1 MWKLKSIEAEN
12 LCAFR
17 SLAYTLQQGVT
28 TLIFGNNKDNDSQQS
43 NGAGKSALLECIA
56 VGLTGSPLRK
66 IRTEE
71 IINDAAEQCR
81 IILHLA
87 NDASNEELIIARSI
101 PRKGASTVACKLYR
115 GGELVTTDE
124 AVQHSVDAYNKY
136 ILEKLGITREEL
148 LNNFIL
154 SKYRYEDFLSSS
166 DKEKKEII
174 NRFSNGILVDE
185 AIARVEEDIEPL
197 SSEQQKIDL
206 ELAGID
212 GRIEML
218 QEQIAKEVAA
228 GEERGR
234 NRETR
239 IAELEEAIAS
249 KREYI
254 RTHKETLTG
263 IDATIAEVDKADKEL
278 QALES
283 SDTSLEEC
291 LKAIDAVMTLL
302 PDARR
307 TDWNHT
313 LKLKKEDLLL
323 AQSSL
328 ENLDASVN
336 HAEAVLKEK
345 YDAFEKFKVQYT
357 DFVTQYGDKCEEY
370 STRLQEIDK
379 TLRSLAL
386 RLEELRRKRR
396 VISAGI
402 DELSNKL
409 AGSII
414 CPKCG
419 HEFLVAQPN
428 FDIEAGTKELR
439 LRQQQL
445 SEINGNIEAEQ
456 NSSEEAEM
464 QQSKLNRERRT
475 MDSDRSRWEQELS
488 DHERAV
494 CSATSEVERAEHNRK
509 RTKAEV
515 AAMQDEIDSIRR
527 KAFDE
532 FFGNID
538 ERNATL
544 SRERR
549 KIVEDIRSAECAIE
563 TLQETIREVNEMA
576 AEDLTLSLRKTLDQ
590 EKQRSME
597 TAKRKFEVDDK
608 VRALEVQRERF
619 VQFKTYL
626 ANTKIEALSRITNEF
641 LIGIGSDIRIRFD
654 GYTVLKSGKVR
665 EKISI
670 SLLRDG
676 VDCGSFGKF
685 SAGEAA
691 RVNLATILAMQKL
704 VNANCDDEKG
714 LDLLVLD
721 EILEAVDEAGL
732 SSMFDALNALGGTVL
747 VVSHGN
753 VAEGYPH
760 KLVIT
765 KENGE
770 SRIGE

>member
-81 IILHLA
+81 ITLHLA

-218 QEQIAKEVAA
+218 QEQITKEVAA

-234 NRETR
+234 SRETR
-239 IAELEEAIAS
+239 ITELEEAIAS

-254 RTHKETLTG
+254 RTHKESLTG

-379 TLRSLAL
+379 TLRSLAS

-409 AGSII
+409 AGSIT

-428 FDIEAGTKELR
+428 FDIETGTKELR

-445 SEINGNIEAEQ
+445 SEINSNIEAEQ

-538 ERNATL
+538 ERNAAL

-549 KIVEDIRSAECAIE
+549 KIVEEIRSAECAIE

-576 AEDLTLSLRKTLDQ
+576 AEDLTLSLRKTLEQ

>member
-12 LCAFR
+12 MCAFR

-66 IRTEE
+66 IRSEE
-71 IINDAAEQCR
+71 IINDAAEQCC
-81 IILHLA
+81 ITLHLA

-136 ILEKLGITREEL
+136 ILEKLGITRDEL

-218 QEQIAKEVAA
+218 QEQIDKEIAA
-228 GEERGR
+228 SEERGR
-234 NRETR
+234 SRETR

-291 LKAIDAVMTLL
+291 LKAIDAVMILL
-302 PDARR
+302 PNARR

-345 YDAFEKFKVQYT
+345 YDAFEKFMVQYT

-379 TLRSLAL
+379 TLRNLAS
-386 RLEELRRKRR
+386 RLEDLRRKRR

-409 AGSII
+409 AGSIT

-456 NSSEEAEM
+456 NSTEEAEM
-464 QQSKLNRERRT
+464 QQSKLNSERRT
-475 MDSDRSRWEQELS
+475 LDSDHSRWEQELS

-494 CSATSEVERAEHNRK
+494 CSATSEVERAEHNRR

-576 AEDLTLSLRKTLDQ
+576 AEDLTLSLRKTLEQ

-654 GYTVLKSGKVR
+654 GYTLLKSGKVR

>member
-234 NRETR
+234 SRETR
-239 IAELEEAIAS
+239 IAELEEAIAT

-263 IDATIAEVDKADKEL
+263 IDATIAKVDKADKEL

-345 YDAFEKFKVQYT
+345 YDSFEKFKVQYT

-370 STRLQEIDK
+370 SIRLQEIDK
-379 TLRSLAL
+379 TLRSLAS

-409 AGSII
+409 AGSIT

-456 NSSEEAEM
+456 NSTEEAEM
-464 QQSKLNRERRT
+464 QQSKLNSERRT
-475 MDSDRSRWEQELS
+475 LDSDRSRWEQELS

-494 CSATSEVERAEHNRK
+494 CSATSEVERAEHNRR

-538 ERNATL
+538 ERNAAL

-549 KIVEDIRSAECAIE
+549 KIVEDIRSADCAIE

-576 AEDLTLSLRKTLDQ
+576 AEDLTLSLRKTLEQ

>member
-66 IRTEE
+66 IRSEE
-71 IINDAAEQCR
+71 IINDAAEQCC
-81 IILHLA
+81 ITLHLA

-136 ILEKLGITREEL
+136 ILEKLGITRDEL

-249 KREYI
+249 KREHI
-254 RTHKETLTG
+254 RTHKETLTS

-291 LKAIDAVMTLL
+291 LKAIDALMPLF

-313 LKLKKEDLLL
+313 LRLKKEDLLL
-323 AQSSL
+323 AQASL

-336 HAEAVLKEK
+336 HAEAILKEK

-357 DFVTQYGDKCEEY
+357 DFVTRYGDKCEEY
-370 STRLQEIDK
+370 SSRLQEIDK
-379 TLRSLAL
+379 TLRSLAS

-409 AGSII
+409 AGSIT

-419 HEFLVAQPN
+419 HGFLVAQPN

-456 NSSEEAEM
+456 NSTEEAEM
-464 QQSKLNRERRT
+464 QQSKLNSERRT
-475 MDSDRSRWEQELS
+475 LDSDRSRWEQELS

-494 CSATSEVERAEHNRK
+494 CSATSEVERAEHNRR
-509 RTKAEV
+509 RTKAAV

-576 AEDLTLSLRKTLDQ
+576 AEDLTLSLRKTLEQ

>member
-66 IRTEE
+66 IRSEE
-71 IINDAAEQCR
+71 IINDAAEQCC
-81 IILHLA
+81 ITLHLA

-136 ILEKLGITREEL
+136 VLEKLGITRDEL

-185 AIARVEEDIEPL
+185 AIACVEEDIEPL

-234 NRETR
+234 SREIR

-357 DFVTQYGDKCEEY
+357 DFVTHYGDKCEEY
-370 STRLQEIDK
+370 STRLQEIEK
-379 TLRSLAL
+379 TLRSLAS

-396 VISAGI
+396 VISVGI

-409 AGSII
+409 AGSIT

-456 NSSEEAEM
+456 NSTEETEM
-464 QQSKLNRERRT
+464 QQSKLNSERRT
-475 MDSDRSRWEQELS
+475 LDSDRSRWEQELS

-576 AEDLTLSLRKTLDQ
+576 AEDLTLSLRKTLEQ

>member
-1 MWKLKSIEAEN
+1 M
-12 LCAFR
+12 CAFR

-66 IRTEE
+66 IRSEE
-71 IINDAAEQCR
+71 IINDAAEQCC
-81 IILHLA
+81 ITLHLA

-136 ILEKLGITREEL
+136 ILEKLGITRDEL

-218 QEQIAKEVAA
+218 QEQIDKEIAA
-228 GEERGR
+228 SEERGR
-234 NRETR
+234 SRETR

-291 LKAIDAVMTLL
+291 LKAIDAVMILL
-302 PDARR
+302 PNARR

-379 TLRSLAL
+379 TLRNLAS

-409 AGSII
+409 AGSIT

-456 NSSEEAEM
+456 NSTEEAEM
-464 QQSKLNRERRT
+464 QQSKLNSERRT
-475 MDSDRSRWEQELS
+475 LDSDHSRWEQELS

-494 CSATSEVERAEHNRK
+494 CSATSEVERAEHNRR

-576 AEDLTLSLRKTLDQ
+576 AEDLTLSLRKTLEQ

>member
-1 MWKLKSIEAEN
+1 MWKLKNIEADN

-17 SLAYTLQQGVT
+17 RLSYTLQQGVT
-28 TLIFGNNKDNDSQQS
+28 TLIFGDNRDNDSQQS

-56 VGLTGSPLRK
+56 VGITGSPLRK
-66 IRTEE
+66 IRSEE
-71 IINDAAEQCR
+71 IINDAAEECR
-81 IILHLA
+81 LRLHFTNTA
-87 NDASNEELIIARSI
+87 CNEELVVERTI
-101 PRKGASTVACKLYR
+101 PRKGASTVGCTLWR
-115 GGELVTTDE
+115 GGKKVETDE
-124 AVQHSVDAYNKY
+124 AIQPSVDAYNRY
-136 ILEKLGITREEL
+136 ILDKLGITRDEL

-166 DKEKKEII
+166 DREKKEII

-185 AIARVEEDIEPL
+185 AIARVEEDIAPL
-197 SSEQQKIDL
+197 GREQQRINL

-218 QEQIAKEVAA
+218 QEQIARETAA

-234 NRETR
+234 TRATR
-239 IAELEEAIAS
+239 IAELETAIAA
-249 KREYI
+249 KREQI
-254 RTHKETLTG
+254 RVGK
-263 IDATIAEVDKADKEL
+263 DSVAATDSALAEVRQADEAL
-278 QALES
+278 QELES

-291 LKAIDAVMTLL
+291 LKAIEGFMPLF
-302 PDARR
+302 PNARR
-307 TDWNHT
+307 TDWSRT
-313 LKLKKEDLLL
+313 LKLKKEDLTVVQASL
-323 AQSSL
+323 A
-328 ENLDASVN
+328 NLDAAVR
-336 HAEAVLKEK
+336 HAEETLAEK
-345 YDAFEKFKVQYT
+345 RAAWERFKTDYAGFCLRYDEQTA
-357 DFVTQYGDKCEEY
+357 DFRM
-370 STRLQEIDK
+370 RLQETD
-379 TLRSLAL
+379 TLL
-386 RLEELRRKRR
+386 RDLVGRLDDLRRKRR
-396 VISAGI
+396 TVSAGI

-409 AGSII
+409 AGSIA
-414 CPKCG
+414 CPACG
-419 HEFLVAQPN
+419 HEFLVAHPG

-439 LRQQQL
+439 TRQQQL
-445 SEINGNIEAEQ
+445 SELNGRIECEERQ
-456 NSSEEAEM
+456 SEEVELR
-464 QQSKLNRERRT
+464 QNRIRTERRT
-475 MDSDRSRWEQELS
+475 LESDRHGREQRLS
-488 DHERAV
+488 EHERAV
-494 CSATSEVERAEHNRK
+494 RGAAGSVEDAEHNRK
-509 RTKAEV
+509 RVHAEI
-515 AAMQDEIDSIRR
+515 AAMQEEIDGIRR
-527 KAFDE
+527 KVFDE
-532 FFGNID
+532 VFGFID
-538 ERNATL
+538 ERNAAL
-544 SRERR
+544 GREKR
-549 KIVEDIRSAECAIE
+549 KAEEEIRAAECAVA
-563 TLQETIREVNEMA
+563 TLQETIREVNEA
-576 AEDLTLSLRKTLDQ
+576 ATTDLTRSLRATLKQ

-597 TAKRKFEVDDK
+597 TAKRKCNMDDK

-676 VDCGSFGKF
+676 MDCGSFGKF

-704 VNANCDDEKG
+704 VNANCDDGKG

-732 SSMFDALNALGGTVL
+732 ASMFEALNALGGTVL

-760 KLVIT
+760 KLVIV

>member
-1 MWKLKSIEAEN
+1 MWKLRNIEAEN

-17 SLAYTLQQGVT
+17 RLSYTLQQGVT
-28 TLIFGNNKDNDSQQS
+28 TLIFGDNRDNDSQQS
-43 NGAGKSALLECIA
+43 NGAGKSALLESIA
-56 VGLTGSPLRK
+56 IGITGSPLRK
-66 IRTEE
+66 IRSEE
-71 IINDAAEQCR
+71 IINDAAEECR
-81 IILHLA
+81 INLHLA
-87 NDASNEELIIARSI
+87 NDASNEELIVSRCI
-101 PRKGASTVACKLYR
+101 PRKGTSTVTCTLRR
-115 GGELVTTDE
+115 GGKNVETDE
-124 AVQHSVDAYNKY
+124 AVQPSVDAYNRY
-136 ILEKLGITREEL
+136 ILDKLGITRDEL

-197 SSEQQKIDL
+197 GSEQQKINL

-218 QEQIAKEVAA
+218 LMQIDRETAA

-234 NRETR
+234 NRAAR
-239 IAELEEAIAS
+239 IAELEASIAA
-249 KREYI
+249 KREQI
-254 RTHKETLTG
+254 RARKASADETDG
-263 IDATIAEVDKADKEL
+263 MMEKVRQADEAL
-278 QALES
+278 QELES

-291 LKAIDAVMTLL
+291 LKAIETFMPLFTNT
-302 PDARR
+302 RR
-307 TDWNHT
+307 TDWDRT
-313 LKLKKEDLLL
+313 LRLKKEDMEI
-323 AQSSL
+323 ARASL
-328 ENLDASVN
+328 DNLDAAVK
-336 HAEAVLKEK
+336 HAERTLAEK
-345 YDAFEKFKVQYT
+345 RAAWEQFKKDYANFCSQY
-357 DFVTQYGDKCEEY
+357 EEQTAGY
-370 STRLQEIDK
+370 QSRLQKIDNQ
-379 TLRSLAL
+379 LRDLAG
-386 RLEELRRKRR
+386 RLDELRRKRR
-396 VISAGI
+396 TVSAGI
-402 DELSNKL
+402 DELANKL
-409 AGSII
+409 AGSIT
-414 CPKCG
+414 CPACG
-419 HEFLVAQPN
+419 HEFLVAQPQ

-445 SEINGNIEAEQ
+445 GELNGRIEAGERQ
-456 NSSEEAEM
+456 SEEVEM
-464 QQSKLNRERRT
+464 RQNRIRTERRD
-475 MDSDRSRWEQELS
+475 MENEHRDWEQKLS
-488 DHERAV
+488 EHERAV
-494 CSATSEVERAEHNRK
+494 RSATSSVEDTEHNRK
-509 RTKAEV
+509 RIQAGIT
-515 AAMQDEIDSIRR
+515 AMQEEINGIRR
-527 KAFDE
+527 KVFDE
-532 FFGNID
+532 VFGFID
-538 ERNATL
+538 ERGAAL
-544 SRERR
+544 GREKR
-549 KIVEDIRSAECAIE
+549 KAEEEIRAAECAVA
-563 TLQETIREVNEMA
+563 TLQETIREVNEA
-576 AEDLTLSLRKTLDQ
+576 AAADLTQSLRATLKQ

-597 TAKRKFEVDDK
+597 TAKRKFNVDDK

-626 ANTKIEALSRITNEF
+626 ANTKIETLSRITNEF

-732 SSMFDALNALGGTVL
+732 ASMFEALNALGGTVL

-753 VAEGYPH
+753 VAEGYPN
-760 KLVIT
+760 KLVIV
-765 KENGE
+765 KEHGE

>member
-81 IILHLA
+81 ITLHLA

-136 ILEKLGITREEL
+136 VLEKLGITRDEL

-185 AIARVEEDIEPL
+185 AIACVEEDIEPL

-234 NRETR
+234 SREIR

-357 DFVTQYGDKCEEY
+357 DFVTHYGDKCEEY
-370 STRLQEIDK
+370 STRLQEIEK
-379 TLRSLAL
+379 TLRSLAS

-409 AGSII
+409 AGSIT

-456 NSSEEAEM
+456 NSTEETEM
-464 QQSKLNRERRT
+464 QQSKLNSERRT
-475 MDSDRSRWEQELS
+475 LDSDRSRWEQELS

-494 CSATSEVERAEHNRK
+494 CSATSEVERAEHNRR

-538 ERNATL
+538 ERNAAL
-544 SRERR
+544 SREHR

-576 AEDLTLSLRKTLDQ
+576 AEDLTLSLRKTLEQ

>member
-66 IRTEE
+66 IRSEE
-71 IINDAAEQCR
+71 IINDAAEQCC
-81 IILHLA
+81 ITLHLA

-136 ILEKLGITREEL
+136 ILEKLGITRDEL

-234 NRETR
+234 NRESR

-254 RTHKETLTG
+254 RTHKETLNG
-263 IDATIAEVDKADKEL
+263 IDATIADVEKADKEL

-379 TLRSLAL
+379 TLRSLAS

-396 VISAGI
+396 VISVGI

-409 AGSII
+409 AGSIT

-464 QQSKLNRERRT
+464 LQSKLNSERRT
-475 MDSDRSRWEQELS
+475 LDSDRSRWEQELS

-538 ERNATL
+538 ERNAKL

-549 KIVEDIRSAECAIE
+549 KIIEDIRSAECAIE

-576 AEDLTLSLRKTLDQ
+576 AEDLTLSLRRTLEQ

-732 SSMFDALNALGGTVL
+732 SSMFDALNALGSTVL

-760 KLVIT
+760 KLIIT

>member
-1 MWKLKSIEAEN
+1 MWKLKSIETEN

-81 IILHLA
+81 ITLHLA

-101 PRKGASTVACKLYR
+101 PRKGASTVVCKLYR
-115 GGELVTTDE
+115 SGELVTTNE

-228 GEERGR
+228 SEERGR
-234 NRETR
+234 SRETR

-263 IDATIAEVDKADKEL
+263 IDGTIAEVDKADKEL

-345 YDAFEKFKVQYT
+345 YEAFEKFKVQYT

-379 TLRSLAL
+379 TLRSLAQ

-409 AGSII
+409 AGSIT

-419 HEFLVAQPN
+419 HEFLVAQPQ

-445 SEINGNIEAEQ
+445 SEINCNIESEQ

-464 QQSKLNRERRT
+464 QQSKLNSERRT
-475 MDSDRSRWEQELS
+475 LDSDRSRWEQELS

-538 ERNATL
+538 ERNAAL

-576 AEDLTLSLRKTLDQ
+576 AEDLTLSLRKTLEQ

>member
-1 MWKLKSIEAEN
+1 MWKLVSIEAEN

-17 SLAYTLQQGVT
+17 SLTYTLQQGVT

-56 VGLTGSPLRK
+56 VGITGSPLRK
-66 IRTEE
+66 IRSEE
-71 IINDAAEQCR
+71 IINDAAEECR
-81 IILHLA
+81 IILHLT
-87 NDASNEELIIARSI
+87 NDTSSEGLIIARRI
-101 PRKGASTVACKLYR
+101 PRKGASTVACKLFR

-136 ILEKLGITREEL
+136 ILEKLGITRDEL

-185 AIARVEEDIEPL
+185 AIARVEKDIEPL
-197 SSEQQKIDL
+197 SSEQQKINL

-239 IAELEEAIAS
+239 IAELEEAITA

-254 RTHKETLTG
+254 RTQNEVLNG
-263 IDATIAEVDKADKEL
+263 IDSTISEVDKADKEL

-283 SDTSLEEC
+283 SETSLEEC
-291 LKAIDAVMTLL
+291 LKVIDTLM
-302 PDARR
+302 PQFPNAHRS
-307 TDWNHT
+307 DWNKT
-313 LKLKKEDLLL
+313 IKLKKEDLIL
-323 AQSSL
+323 AQASL
-328 ENLDASVN
+328 ENLDASVSY
-336 HAEAVLKEK
+336 ADKLLKEK
-345 YDAFEKFKVQYT
+345 CDDFETFKVKYT
-357 DFVTQYGDKCEEY
+357 AILTEYGSKSDEY
-370 STRLQEIDK
+370 NERLEEIDK
-379 TLRSLAL
+379 TLRNLAS

-409 AGSII
+409 AGSIT

-419 HEFLVAQPN
+419 HEFLVAQPQ

-445 SEINGNIEAEQ
+445 SEINCSIESEQ
-456 NSSEEAEM
+456 NSTEEAEL
-464 QQSKLNRERRT
+464 QRSKLNTERRSL
-475 MDSDRSRWEQELS
+475 DSDRSRREQEFT

-494 CSATSEVERAEHNRK
+494 RAATNSVESAEHNRK
-509 RTKAEV
+509 RTIAEI
-515 AAMQDEIDSIRR
+515 AAMQDEIDGIRR
-527 KAFDE
+527 KVFDE
-532 FFGNID
+532 IFGIID

-549 KIVEDIRSAECAIE
+549 KVVEDIHSVECAID
-563 TLQETIREVNEMA
+563 TLQETIREVNEIA
-576 AEDLTLSLRKTLDQ
+576 AEDLTLSLRKTLEQ

-608 VRALEVQRERF
+608 VRTLEIQRERF

-704 VNANCDDEKG
+704 VNANCDDDKG
-714 LDLLVLD
+714 LDLLILD

-732 SSMFDALNALGGTVL
+732 ASMFEALNSLGGTVL

-770 SRIGE
+770 SCIGE

>member
-56 VGLTGSPLRK
+56 VGLTGGPLRK

-239 IAELEEAIAS
+239 IAELEEVIAS

-328 ENLDASVN
+328 ENLDASVK
-336 HAEAVLKEK
+336 HAEVVLKEK
-345 YDAFEKFKVQYT
+345 YDAFEKFKVKYT

-379 TLRSLAL
+379 TLRSLAS

-409 AGSII
+409 AGSIT

-456 NSSEEAEM
+456 NSTEEAEM
-464 QQSKLNRERRT
+464 QQSKLNSERRT
-475 MDSDRSRWEQELS
+475 LDSDRSRWEQELS

-494 CSATSEVERAEHNRK
+494 CSATSEVERAEHNRR

-576 AEDLTLSLRKTLDQ
+576 AEDLTLSLRKTLEQ
-590 EKQRSME
+590 EKKRSME

-732 SSMFDALNALGGTVL
+732 SSMFDALNALGSTVL

>member
-1 MWKLKSIEAEN
+1 MVTYPEALTE
-12 LCAFR
+12 LVV
-17 SLAYTLQQGVT
+17 SKQDLQDHTIG
-28 TLIFGNNKDNDSQQS
+28 L
-43 NGAGKSALLECIA
+43 A
-56 VGLTGSPLRK
+56 VGDTRD
-66 IRTEE
+66 IR
-71 IINDAAEQCR
+71 
-81 IILHLA
+81 
-87 NDASNEELIIARSI
+87 EL
-101 PRKGASTVACKLYR
+101 
-115 GGELVTTDE
+115 
-124 AVQHSVDAYNKY
+124 Q
-136 ILEKLGITREEL
+136 
-148 LNNFIL
+148 
-154 SKYRYEDFLSSS
+154 
-166 DKEKKEII
+166 
-174 NRFSNGILVDE
+174 
-185 AIARVEEDIEPL
+185 
-197 SSEQQKIDL
+197 
-206 ELAGID
+206 
-212 GRIEML
+212 
-218 QEQIAKEVAA
+218 
-228 GEERGR
+228 
-234 NRETR
+234 
-239 IAELEEAIAS
+239 
-249 KREYI
+249 
-254 RTHKETLTG
+254 
-263 IDATIAEVDKADKEL
+263 KEL
-278 QALES
+278 MEQGF
-283 SDTSLEEC
+283 
-291 LKAIDAVMTLL
+291 
-302 PDARR
+302 RR
-307 TDWNHT
+307 TDYVY
-313 LKLKKEDLLL
+313 EPGQF
-323 AQSSL
+323 AVRGSL
-328 ENLDASVN
+328 VDVYSFSHE
-336 HAEAVLKEK
+336 HP
-345 YDAFEKFKVQYT
+345 FRI
-357 DFVTQYGDKCEEY
+357 DFFG
-370 STRLQEIDK
+370 
-379 TLRSLAL
+379 
-386 RLEELRRKRR
+386 
-396 VISAGI
+396 
-402 DELSNKL
+402 
-409 AGSII
+409 
-414 CPKCG
+414 
-419 HEFLVAQPN
+419 
-428 FDIEAGTKELR
+428 
-439 LRQQQL
+439 
-445 SEINGNIEAEQ
+445 
-456 NSSEEAEM
+456 
-464 QQSKLNRERRT
+464 
-475 MDSDRSRWEQELS
+475 
-488 DHERAV
+488 
-494 CSATSEVERAEHNRK
+494 
-509 RTKAEV
+509 
-515 AAMQDEIDSIRR
+515 DEIDSIRR

-576 AEDLTLSLRKTLDQ
+576 TEDLTLSLRKTLEQ

>member
-1 MWKLKSIEAEN
+1 MWKLKTIEAEN

-17 SLAYTLQQGVT
+17 RLSYSLQQGVT
-28 TLIFGNNKDNDSQQS
+28 TLIFGDNRDNDSQQS

-56 VGLTGSPLRK
+56 IGITGSPLRK
-66 IRTEE
+66 IRSEE
-71 IINDAAEQCR
+71 IINDAAEECR
-81 IILHLA
+81 INLHLT
-87 NDASNEELIIARSI
+87 NDASNEELIVARCI
-101 PRKGASTVACKLYR
+101 PRKGTSTVACTLRR
-115 GGELVTTDE
+115 GGMKVETDE
-124 AVQHSVDAYNKY
+124 AVQPSVDAYNRY
-136 ILEKLGITREEL
+136 ILDKLGITRDEL

-197 SSEQQKIDL
+197 GSEQQRINL

-218 QEQIAKEVAA
+218 QEQIDRETVA

-234 NRETR
+234 TRATR
-239 IAELEEAIAS
+239 IAELEASIAA
-249 KREYI
+249 KREQI
-254 RTHKETLTG
+254 RVRKASADETDG
-263 IDATIAEVDKADKEL
+263 MMEKVRQADEAL
-278 QALES
+278 QELES

-291 LKAIDAVMTLL
+291 LNAIEAFMPLF
-302 PDARR
+302 PNARR
-307 TDWNHT
+307 TDWNRT
-313 LKLKKEDLLL
+313 LRLKKEDMEI
-323 AQSSL
+323 ARASL
-328 ENLDASVN
+328 VNLDAAVK
-336 HAEAVLKEK
+336 HAEGTLAQKQAAWEQ
-345 YDAFEKFKVQYT
+345 FKKDYAEQTAGY
-357 DFVTQYGDKCEEY
+357 Q
-370 STRLQEIDK
+370 SRLLEIDK
-379 TLRSLAL
+379 QLRDLAG
-386 RLEELRRKRR
+386 RLDELRRKRR
-396 VISAGI
+396 TVSAGI

-409 AGSII
+409 AGSIT
-414 CPKCG
+414 CPACG
-419 HEFLVAQPN
+419 HEFLVTHPG
-428 FDIEAGTKELR
+428 FDIKACTKELR

-445 SEINGNIEAEQ
+445 GELNGRIETGEKQ
-456 NSSEEAEM
+456 SEEVEM
-464 QQSKLNRERRT
+464 QQNRIRTERRN
-475 MDSDRSRWEQELS
+475 MENEHRNWEQKLS
-488 DHERAV
+488 EHERAV
-494 CSATSEVERAEHNRK
+494 HSATSSVEDAEHNRK
-509 RTKAEV
+509 RTQAGI
-515 AAMQDEIDSIRR
+515 AAMQEEIDGIRR
-527 KAFDE
+527 KVFDE
-532 FFGNID
+532 VFGFID
-538 ERNATL
+538 ERSAAL
-544 SRERR
+544 GREKR
-549 KIVEDIRSAECAIE
+549 KAEEDIRSAECAVD
-563 TLQETIREVNEMA
+563 TLKETIREVNEA
-576 AEDLTLSLRKTLDQ
+576 AATDLTQSLRATLKQ

-597 TAKRKFEVDDK
+597 TARRKFDVDDK
-608 VRALEVQRERF
+608 VRALEIQRERF
-619 VQFKTYL
+619 MQFKTYL

-641 LIGIGSDIRIRFD
+641 LVGIGSDIRIRFD

-732 SSMFDALNALGGTVL
+732 ASMFEALNALGGTVL

-760 KLVIT
+760 KLVIV

>member
-136 ILEKLGITREEL
+136 VLEKLGITRDEL

-185 AIARVEEDIEPL
+185 AIACVEEDIEPL

-234 NRETR
+234 SREIR

-357 DFVTQYGDKCEEY
+357 DFVTHYGDKCEEY
-370 STRLQEIDK
+370 STRLQEIEK
-379 TLRSLAL
+379 TLRSLAS

-396 VISAGI
+396 VISVGI

-409 AGSII
+409 AGSIT

-456 NSSEEAEM
+456 NSTEEAEM
-464 QQSKLNRERRT
+464 QQSKLNSERRT
-475 MDSDRSRWEQELS
+475 LDSDRSRWEQELS

-494 CSATSEVERAEHNRK
+494 CSATSEVERAEHNRR

-538 ERNATL
+538 ERNAAL
-544 SRERR
+544 SREHR

-576 AEDLTLSLRKTLDQ
+576 AEDLTLSLRKTLEQ

>member
-1 MWKLKSIEAEN
+1 MWKLKTIEAEN

-17 SLAYTLQQGVT
+17 RLSYTLQQGVT
-28 TLIFGNNKDNDSQQS
+28 TLIFGDNRDNDSQQS

-56 VGLTGSPLRK
+56 IGITGSPLRK
-66 IRTEE
+66 IRSEE
-71 IINDAAEQCR
+71 IINDAAEECR
-81 IILHLA
+81 INLHLA
-87 NDASNEELIIARSI
+87 NDASNEELVVSRCI
-101 PRKGASTVACKLYR
+101 PRKGTSTVACTLRR
-115 GGELVTTDE
+115 GGKNVETAE
-124 AVQHSVDAYNKY
+124 AVQPSVDTYNRY
-136 ILEKLGITREEL
+136 ILDKLGITRDEL

-197 SSEQQKIDL
+197 GSEQQRINL

-218 QEQIAKEVAA
+218 QEQIDRETAA

-234 NRETR
+234 TRATR
-239 IAELEEAIAS
+239 IAELEASIAA
-249 KREYI
+249 KREQI
-254 RTHKETLTG
+254 RARKASADETDGTM
-263 IDATIAEVDKADKEL
+263 EKVRQADEAL
-278 QALES
+278 QELES

-291 LKAIDAVMTLL
+291 LKAIEAFMPLF
-302 PDARR
+302 PNARR
-307 TDWNHT
+307 TDWNRT
-313 LKLKKEDLLL
+313 LRLKKEDMEIARASL
-323 AQSSL
+323 A
-328 ENLDASVN
+328 NLDAAVK
-336 HAEAVLKEK
+336 HAEGTLAEK
-345 YDAFEKFKVQYT
+345 CAAWEQFKKDYADFCSQY
-357 DFVTQYGDKCEEY
+357 EEQTAGY
-370 STRLQEIDK
+370 QSRLQEIDNR
-379 TLRSLAL
+379 LRDLAG
-386 RLEELRRKRR
+386 RLVELRRKRR
-396 VISAGI
+396 TVSAGI

-409 AGSII
+409 AGSIA
-414 CPKCG
+414 CPACG
-419 HEFLVAQPN
+419 HEFLVAHPG

-445 SEINGNIEAEQ
+445 GELNGRIEAGERQ
-456 NSSEEAEM
+456 SEEVEM
-464 QQSKLNRERRT
+464 QQSRIRTERRN
-475 MDSDRSRWEQELS
+475 MENEHRDWEQKLS
-488 DHERAV
+488 EHERAV
-494 CSATSEVERAEHNRK
+494 RSATSSVEDAEHNRK
-509 RTKAEV
+509 RTQAGI
-515 AAMQDEIDSIRR
+515 AAMQEEIDGIRC
-527 KAFDE
+527 KVFDE
-532 FFGNID
+532 VFGFID
-538 ERNATL
+538 ERNAAL
-544 SRERR
+544 SREKR
-549 KIVEDIRSAECAIE
+549 KAEEEIRSAECAVD
-563 TLQETIREVNEMA
+563 TLKETIREVNEA
-576 AEDLTLSLRKTLDQ
+576 ATTDLTRSLRITLKQ

-597 TAKRKFEVDDK
+597 TARRKFDVDDK

-641 LIGIGSDIRIRFD
+641 LVGIGSDIRIRFD

-732 SSMFDALNALGGTVL
+732 ASMFEALNALGGTVL

-753 VAEGYPH
+753 VAEGYPN
-760 KLVIT
+760 KLVIV
-765 KENGE
+765 KEHGE
-770 SRIGE
+770 SRIG

>member
-101 PRKGASTVACKLYR
+101 PRKGASIVACKLYR

-218 QEQIAKEVAA
+218 QEQIAKEVTA

-234 NRETR
+234 SRETR

-254 RTHKETLTG
+254 RIHKETLTG
-263 IDATIAEVDKADKEL
+263 IDATIAEVDEADKEL

-379 TLRSLAL
+379 TLRNLAS

-409 AGSII
+409 AGSIT

-445 SEINGNIEAEQ
+445 SEISGNIEAEQ

-464 QQSKLNRERRT
+464 QQSKLNSERRT
-475 MDSDRSRWEQELS
+475 LDSDRSRWEQELS

-576 AEDLTLSLRKTLDQ
+576 AEDLTLSLRRTLEQ

>member
-1 MWKLKSIEAEN
+1 M
-12 LCAFR
+12 
-17 SLAYTLQQGVT
+17 
-28 TLIFGNNKDNDSQQS
+28 
-43 NGAGKSALLECIA
+43 
-56 VGLTGSPLRK
+56 GLTGSPLRK
-66 IRTEE
+66 IRSEE
-71 IINDAAEQCR
+71 IINDAAEQCC
-81 IILHLA
+81 ITLHLA

-136 ILEKLGITREEL
+136 VLEKLGITRDEL

-185 AIARVEEDIEPL
+185 AIACVEEDIEPL

-234 NRETR
+234 SREIR

-357 DFVTQYGDKCEEY
+357 DFVTHYGDKCEEY
-370 STRLQEIDK
+370 STRLQEIEK
-379 TLRSLAL
+379 TLRSLAS

-396 VISAGI
+396 VISVGI

-409 AGSII
+409 AGSIT

-456 NSSEEAEM
+456 NSTEETEM
-464 QQSKLNRERRT
+464 QQSKLNSERRT
-475 MDSDRSRWEQELS
+475 LDSDRSRWEQELS

-494 CSATSEVERAEHNRK
+494 CSATSEVERAEHNRR

-538 ERNATL
+538 ERNAAL
-544 SRERR
+544 SREHR

-576 AEDLTLSLRKTLDQ
+576 AEDLTLSLRKTLEQ

-676 VDCGSFGKF
+676 VNCGSFGKF

>member
-1 MWKLKSIEAEN
+1 MWKLKSIETEN

-71 IINDAAEQCR
+71 IINDAAEQCC
-81 IILHLA
+81 ITLHLA

-197 SSEQQKIDL
+197 SNEQQKIDL

-218 QEQIAKEVAA
+218 QEQIEKEFAA

-234 NRETR
+234 SRETR

-254 RTHKETLTG
+254 RTHKETLST

-291 LKAIDAVMTLL
+291 LKAIDAAMTLM

-379 TLRSLAL
+379 TLRNLAS

-409 AGSII
+409 AGSIT

-464 QQSKLNRERRT
+464 QQSKLNSERRT
-475 MDSDRSRWEQELS
+475 LDSDRSRWEQELS

-576 AEDLTLSLRKTLDQ
+576 AEDLTLSLRRTLEQ

-654 GYTVLKSGKVR
+654 GYTMLKSGKVR

>member
-66 IRTEE
+66 IRSEE
-71 IINDAAEQCR
+71 IINDAAEQCC
-81 IILHLA
+81 ITLHLA

-136 ILEKLGITREEL
+136 VLEKLGITRDEL

-185 AIARVEEDIEPL
+185 AIACVEEDIEPL

-234 NRETR
+234 SREIR

-357 DFVTQYGDKCEEY
+357 DFVTHYGDKCEEY
-370 STRLQEIDK
+370 STRLQEIEK
-379 TLRSLAL
+379 TLRSLAS

-396 VISAGI
+396 VISVGI

-409 AGSII
+409 AGSIT

-456 NSSEEAEM
+456 NSTEETEM
-464 QQSKLNRERRT
+464 QQSKLNSERRT
-475 MDSDRSRWEQELS
+475 LDSDRSRWEQELS

-494 CSATSEVERAEHNRK
+494 CSATSEVERAEHNRR

-515 AAMQDEIDSIRR
+515 AAMQDDIDSIRR
-527 KAFDE
+527 KVFDE
-532 FFGNID
+532 MFGIID
-538 ERNATL
+538 ERNAVL
-544 SRERR
+544 NRERR

-576 AEDLTLSLRKTLDQ
+576 TEDLTLSLHKTLEQ

-641 LIGIGSDIRIRFD
+641 LIGIGSDIRIRID

-732 SSMFDALNALGGTVL
+732 SSMFDALNALGSTVL

>member
-234 NRETR
+234 NRESR

-291 LKAIDAVMTLL
+291 LKAIDALMPLF

-313 LKLKKEDLLL
+313 LRLKKEDLLL

-345 YDAFEKFKVQYT
+345 YDAFEKFKVEYT

-379 TLRSLAL
+379 TLRNLAS

-409 AGSII
+409 AGSIT

-419 HEFLVAQPN
+419 NEFLVAQPN

-445 SEINGNIEAEQ
+445 SEINGNIKAEQ
-456 NSSEEAEM
+456 NSTEEAEM
-464 QQSKLNRERRT
+464 QQSKLNGERRT
-475 MDSDRSRWEQELS
+475 LDNDRSRWEQELS

-494 CSATSEVERAEHNRK
+494 CSATSEVEHAEHNRR

-515 AAMQDEIDSIRR
+515 AAMQDEIEGIRR
-527 KAFDE
+527 KVFDE

-576 AEDLTLSLRKTLDQ
+576 AEDLTLSLRKTLEQ

>member
-1 MWKLKSIEAEN
+1 MWKLKTIEAEN

-17 SLAYTLQQGVT
+17 HLSYTLQQGVT
-28 TLIFGNNKDNDSQQS
+28 TLIFGDNRDNDSQQS
-43 NGAGKSALLECIA
+43 NGAGKS
-56 VGLTGSPLRK
+56 SPLRK
-66 IRTEE
+66 IRSEE
-71 IINDAAEQCR
+71 IINDAAEECR
-81 IILHLA
+81 INLHLT
-87 NDASNEELIIARSI
+87 NDASNEELVVSRCI
-101 PRKGASTVACKLYR
+101 PRKGTSTVACTLRR
-115 GGELVTTDE
+115 GGKKVETDE
-124 AVQHSVDAYNKY
+124 VVQPSVDAYNRY
-136 ILEKLGITREEL
+136 ILDKLGITRDEL

-197 SSEQQKIDL
+197 GREQQRINL

-218 QEQIAKEVAA
+218 QEQIDRETAA

-234 NRETR
+234 TRATR
-239 IAELEEAIAS
+239 IAELEASIAS
-249 KREYI
+249 KREQI
-254 RTHKETLTG
+254 RARKASADETDG
-263 IDATIAEVDKADKEL
+263 MMEKVRQADEAL
-278 QALES
+278 QELES

-291 LKAIDAVMTLL
+291 LKAIEAFMPLFPNT
-302 PDARR
+302 RR
-307 TDWNHT
+307 TDWNRT
-313 LKLKKEDLLL
+313 LRLKKEDMEI
-323 AQSSL
+323 ARASL
-328 ENLDASVN
+328 DNLDAAVK
-336 HAEAVLKEK
+336 HAEGILAEK
-345 YDAFEKFKVQYT
+345 HAAWEQFKKDYADFCSQY
-357 DFVTQYGDKCEEY
+357 EEQTAGY
-370 STRLQEIDK
+370 QSRLQEIDCQ
-379 TLRSLAL
+379 LRNLAG
-386 RLEELRRKRR
+386 RLDELRRKRR
-396 VISAGI
+396 TVTAGI
-402 DELSNKL
+402 DELANKL
-409 AGSII
+409 AGSIT
-414 CPKCG
+414 CPACG
-419 HEFLVAQPN
+419 HEFLVAQPQ

-445 SEINGNIEAEQ
+445 SEVNGRIEAGERQ
-456 NSSEEAEM
+456 SEEVEM
-464 QQSKLNRERRT
+464 QQNRIRSERRD
-475 MDSDRSRWEQELS
+475 MENEHRDWEQKLS
-488 DHERAV
+488 EHERAV
-494 CSATSEVERAEHNRK
+494 RSATSSVEDAEHNRK
-509 RTKAEV
+509 RTQAGI
-515 AAMQDEIDSIRR
+515 AAMQEEIDGIRR
-527 KAFDE
+527 KVFDE
-532 FFGNID
+532 VFGFID
-538 ERNATL
+538 ERNAAL
-544 SRERR
+544 GREKR
-549 KIVEDIRSAECAIE
+549 KAEEDIRSAECAVD
-563 TLQETIREVNEMA
+563 TLKETIREVNEA
-576 AEDLTLSLRKTLDQ
+576 AATDLTQSLRATLKQ

-597 TAKRKFEVDDK
+597 TARRKFDVDDK

-641 LIGIGSDIRIRFD
+641 LVGIGSDIRIRFD

-732 SSMFDALNALGGTVL
+732 ASMFEALNALGGTVL

-753 VAEGYPH
+753 VAEGYPN
-760 KLVIT
+760 KLIIV
-765 KENGE
+765 KEHGE
-770 SRIGE
+770 SRIG

>member
-1 MWKLKSIEAEN
+1 MWKLTCIEAEN
-12 LCAFR
+12 VCAFR
-17 SLAYTLQQGVT
+17 SLYYPLQQGVT
-28 TLIFGNNKDNDSQQS
+28 TLIFGNNRDNDSQQS

-66 IRTEE
+66 IRSEE

-87 NDASNEELIIARSI
+87 NDASDEVLIIARSI

-124 AVQHSVDAYNKY
+124 AVQHSVDAYNRY
-136 ILEKLGITREEL
+136 ILDKLGITREEL

-185 AIARVEEDIEPL
+185 AITHVEEDIDPL
-197 SSEQQKIDL
+197 SQEQQKIDL

-228 GEERGR
+228 GEERVR
-234 NRETR
+234 TRETR
-239 IAELEEAIAS
+239 IAGLEEAIAA

-254 RTHKETLTG
+254 RTHKEALSTV
-263 IDATIAEVDKADKEL
+263 DASIAGTEKVDKEL
-278 QALES
+278 QELES
-283 SDTSLEEC
+283 SETSLEEC
-291 LKAIDAVMTLL
+291 LKAIEAVMPMF
-302 PDARR
+302 PDVRR
-307 TDWNHT
+307 TDWNHM
-313 LKLKKEDLLL
+313 LKLKKKDLTIAQASL
-323 AQSSL
+323 A
-328 ENLDASVN
+328 NLDAAVK
-336 HAEAVLKEK
+336 HAESVL
-345 YDAFEKFKVQYT
+345 DAKCGAWEKFKAE
-357 DFVTQYGDKCEEY
+357 YGGFCERFKDKSDEY
-370 STRLQEIDK
+370 HLRLQEIDK
-379 TLRSLAL
+379 TLRDLAS
-386 RLEELRRKRR
+386 RIEDLRRKRR
-396 VISAGI
+396 TISTGI

-409 AGSII
+409 AGSIT

-419 HEFLVAQPN
+419 HEFLVAQPQ

-445 SEINGNIEAEQ
+445 SEINARIETEQ
-456 NSSEEAEM
+456 NESEAVEL
-464 QQSKLNRERRT
+464 QRNQINTGRRT
-475 MDSDRSRWEQELS
+475 LDSDRSRYEQQLS
-488 DHERAV
+488 DHEREV
-494 CSATSEVERAEHNRK
+494 RKATGSVESAEHNRK
-509 RTKAEV
+509 RTNAGI
-515 AAMQDEIDSIRR
+515 AAMQDEIEGIRR
-527 KAFDE
+527 KVFDE
-532 FFGNID
+532 VFGFID
-538 ERNATL
+538 ERNAAL

-549 KIVEDIRSAECAIE
+549 KAEEDIRSAECAID
-563 TLQETIREVNEMA
+563 TLQETIKEVNEA
-576 AEDLTLSLRKTLDQ
+576 ATTDLTISLRSTLDQ
-590 EKQRSME
+590 EKKRSME
-597 TAKRKFEVDDK
+597 TVRRKFEVDDK

-619 VQFKTYL
+619 VQFRTYL

-704 VNANCDDEKG
+704 VNGNCDDEKG

-721 EILEAVDEAGL
+721 EILEAVDEEGL

-753 VAEGYPH
+753 VAESYPH

-770 SRIGE
+770 SRICK

>member
-81 IILHLA
+81 ITLHLA

-254 RTHKETLTG
+254 RTHKEALNG
-263 IDATIAEVDKADKEL
+263 LDATIAEVDKADKEL

-370 STRLQEIDK
+370 SIRLQEIDK
-379 TLRSLAL
+379 TLRSLAS

-396 VISAGI
+396 VISTGI

-409 AGSII
+409 AGSIT

-464 QQSKLNRERRT
+464 QQSKLNSERRT
-475 MDSDRSRWEQELS
+475 LDSDRSRWEQELS
-488 DHERAV
+488 DHERGV

-515 AAMQDEIDSIRR
+515 AAMQDEIEGIRR

-549 KIVEDIRSAECAIE
+549 KVVEDIRSAECAIE
-563 TLQETIREVNEMA
+563 TLQETIREVDEMA
-576 AEDLTLSLRKTLDQ
+576 TEDLTLSLRKTLEQ